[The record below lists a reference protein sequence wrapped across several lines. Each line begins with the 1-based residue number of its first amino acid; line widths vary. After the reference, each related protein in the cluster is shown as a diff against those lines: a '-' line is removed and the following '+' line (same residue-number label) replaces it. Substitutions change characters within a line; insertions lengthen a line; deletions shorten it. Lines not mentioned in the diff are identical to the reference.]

1 MTNSNYKL
9 TKEDF
14 KQINKRSLFTFQLGW
29 NYERMQASGYLYM
42 ILPQLRKMYGQVV
55 VSNKP
60 APEKKEGLF
69 AYFKSSWTEFK
80 KVVWP
85 SRDEAV
91 KMTVFVIIFVAVLA
105 AFIYTADTIISWLFF
120 DVLLNRKG

>member
-1 MTNSNYKL
+1 MTEHTS
-9 TKEDF
+9 
-14 KQINKRSLFTFQLGW
+14 
-29 NYERMQASGYLYM
+29 
-42 ILPQLRKMYGQVV
+42 
-55 VSNKP
+55 
-60 APEKKEGLF
+60 EKKTAKVGQLVEGNKEPSSNIGREGLF
-69 AYFKSSWTEFK
+69 AYFSNSWLEFK

-105 AFIYTADTIISWLFF
+105 AFIYAADTIISWLFF